1 MYKQKKKNIIMS
13 IFKDYKNRH
22 SHASKEFTLLEYLD
36 MCKKSTKWY
45 SLPAERILEAIGQ
58 EETIDTKDDPRLS
71 RIFFNKIIKRYPA
84 FKEFYGMED
93 TIEQIVGFFRH
104 AAQGLEEKK
113 QVLYLLGPVGG
124 GKSSLAEKIKSLMEK
139 CPIYVVKVGDE
150 VSPVFESPFGIFSSD
165 EDSKMLFEE
174 YGISK
179 RYIPSCMSPWL
190 TKRLG
195 DIDYDLSKIKVIE
208 MYPSIQHQVSI
219 AKVEPGDENN
229 SDISSLVGKVDIRK
243 LAHYSQD
250 DPDCYSYSGGLCR
263 ANQGILEF
271 VEMFKAPIKTLHPL
285 LTATQEGNFKGTE
298 GLPAIPYQGIILAHS
313 NESEW
318 ELFVR
323 DKKNEAF
330 LDRINVVR
338 VPYCLRVDEEV
349 KIYEKILKHSSLSQA
364 SCAPKT
370 LDLLAKFIIMTRLV
384 EPENSNIF
392 SKLRVYNGENLK
404 DKDPKAKSLQEYK
417 DYAGLNEGM
426 NGLSTRFAYK
436 VLSKVFNYDHHEIS
450 ANPIHLFYVLEKE
463 VLKLQLA
470 KETEGK
476 YLDYLKTH
484 IIADYVQYIG
494 NEIQRAYVE
503 SYSDYGQNLF
513 ERYVAYADNWIQDND
528 YRDPETNAMMDRETL
543 NAELEKMEKP
553 AGIVNPKDF
562 RHETVNFTY
571 RYRANN
577 SGKSPRWD
585 AFEKVRNVIEKRI
598 FTNTEDLLPV
608 ISFSPKNSTDDKKK
622 HESFISRM
630 EELGYTKRQ
639 IQLIVEWYV
648 RVYKNDF

>member
-1 MYKQKKKNIIMS
+1 MS
-13 IFKDYKNRH
+13 ILKDYKNRH
-22 SHASKEFTLLEYLD
+22 LHVPKEFSLLEYLD
-36 MCKKSTKWY
+36 LCKQSHKWY
-45 SLPAERILEAIGQ
+45 SLPAERLLEAIGN

-71 RIFFNKIIKRYPA
+71 RLFFNKIIKRYPA
-84 FKEFYGMED
+84 FREFYGMED

-104 AAQGLEEKK
+104 ASQGLEEKK

-150 VSPVFESPFGIFSSD
+150 TSPVFESPFGIFSSD
-165 EDSKMLFEE
+165 EDAKMLLEE
-174 YGISK
+174 YGINK

-190 TKRLG
+190 TKRL
-195 DIDYDLSKIKVIE
+195 DEIDYDLSQIKVIE
-208 MYPSIQHQVSI
+208 MNPSIQHQVGI

-243 LAHYSQD
+243 LAHFSQD
-250 DPDCYSYSGGLCR
+250 DADCYSYSGGLCR

-349 KIYEKILKHSSLSQA
+349 KIYEKILTHSSLSKA

-384 EPENSNIF
+384 EPENSNVF
-392 SKLRVYNGENLK
+392 AKLKVYNGENLK

-436 VLSKVFNYDHHEIS
+436 VLSKVFNYDQHEIS

-463 VLKLQLA
+463 VQKLQLA
-470 KETEGK
+470 KEVEGK

-484 IIADYVQYIG
+484 IISDYVQYIG

-528 YRDPETNAMMDRETL
+528 FRDPETNAMMDRETL
-543 NAELEKMEKP
+543 NLELEKMEKP

-571 RYRANN
+571 RFRANN
-577 SGKSPRWD
+577 NGKSPRWD
-585 AFEKVRNVIEKRI
+585 AFEKIRTVIEKRI

-630 EELGYTKRQ
+630 ESLGYTKRQ

>member
-1 MYKQKKKNIIMS
+1 MS
-13 IFKDYKNRH
+13 ILKDYKNRH
-22 SHASKEFTLLEYLD
+22 SHVPKEFSLIEFLD
-36 MCKKSTKWY
+36 LCKKQPKYY
-45 SLPAERILEAIGQ
+45 SLPAERLLEAIGH

-71 RIFFNKIIKRYPA
+71 RIFHNKIIKRYPA

-139 CPIYVVKVGDE
+139 CPIYVVKVGE
-150 VSPVFESPFGIFSSD
+150 ETSPVFESPFGIFSSD
-165 EDSKMLFEE
+165 DDSKMLFEE

-190 TKRLG
+190 TKRL
-195 DIDYDLSKIKVIE
+195 DEIDYDLSKIKVVE
-208 MYPSIQHQVSI
+208 MHPSIQHQVGI

-243 LAHYSQD
+243 LAHFSQD

-318 ELFVR
+318 EMFVR

-338 VPYCLRVDEEV
+338 VPYCLRADEEV
-349 KIYEKILKHSSLSQA
+349 KIYEKILKHSSLASA

-392 SKLRVYNGENLK
+392 AKLRVYNGENLK

-436 VLSKVFNYDHHEIS
+436 VLSKVFNYDNHEIS

-463 VLKLQLA
+463 VQKLQLA

-476 YLDYLKTH
+476 YFDYLKTH
-484 IIADYVQYIG
+484 IIADYVAYIG

-528 YRDPETNAMMDRETL
+528 FRDPETNAMMGRETL

-571 RYRANN
+571 RYKANN
-577 SGKSPRWD
+577 GGKSPKWD
-585 AFEKVRNVIEKRI
+585 AFEK
-598 FTNTEDLLPV
+598 
-608 ISFSPKNSTDDKKK
+608 
-622 HESFISRM
+622 
-630 EELGYTKRQ
+630 
-639 IQLIVEWYV
+639 
-648 RVYKNDF
+648 